1 MMHVALS
8 RRSRGVE
15 AEDGRINAMSYIRLF
30 YSNFTIFIV
39 LDHKGILVF
48 WLGQ

>member
-1 MMHVALS
+1 MMHVAS
-8 RRSRGVE
+8 SQRSRGVE
-15 AEDGRINAMSYIRLF
+15 AEDGRINAMGYIRLF

-39 LDHKGILVF
+39 LDPKEILVF